1 MTISRLDYSKNSGPF
16 HTVSFHRRWTFSNNF
31 QSAKFSREGQCGRI
45 GGPPSSTAEPTS
57 KLRVEMAGI
66 PAPLIALFSTDETK
80 FQSPEKL
87 LQGLGGK
94 RSRIRPHRW
103 VNRTER
109 IESLLVVAFIP
120 DSLENCTRRGT
131 RRDASA
137 GGFDHP
143 VITVPCQDKYAVSKF
158 WRATAPMFEL
168 HFQLRPSSWPRP
180 SVSPAGCSTRR
191 PYPSCQLSIRSF
203 EIRSFRVDFNFSLS
217 LSLSLSRRWIIFYYL
232 YRSISVGRREDISNS
247 LDLRDCVGLG

>member
-16 HTVSFHRRWTFSNNF
+16 HTVSFHRCWTFSNNF

-45 GGPPSSTAEPTS
+45 GGPPLLHCGANVEIACRNGRNTS
-57 KLRVEMAGI
+57 ASNC
-66 PAPLIALFSTDETK
+66 ALFNRRNEISIPRKTLARAPT
-80 FQSPEKL
+80 
-87 LQGLGGK
+87 LGGK

-109 IESLLVVAFIP
+109 IESLLLVAFIP

-217 LSLSLSRRWIIFYYL
+217 LSVFISEMDHFLLSLSIY
-232 YRSISVGRREDISNS
+232 
-247 LDLRDCVGLG
+247 